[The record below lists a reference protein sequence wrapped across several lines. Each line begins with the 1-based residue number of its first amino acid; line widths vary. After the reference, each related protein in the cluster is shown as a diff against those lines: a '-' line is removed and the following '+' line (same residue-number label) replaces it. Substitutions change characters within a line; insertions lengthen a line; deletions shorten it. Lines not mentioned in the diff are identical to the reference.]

1 MSAEQGPLAGVTV
14 LDLTRMLPGAVNA
27 RQLVDLSARLIKVE
41 DPIGGD
47 PLRHPPPHVDGVST
61 AFTTLLRGAES
72 VCLALNDPG
81 DARSLR
87 RLVRNADVLVESFRP
102 GTMEG
107 WDLAPERL
115 QALNPGLIWCSISAY
130 GRNQAGA
137 GRIAHDLNVTAESGL
152 LSALSGGIPR
162 LQLADVTAG
171 LLASS
176 AILAALL
183 QRQRTGRGTL
193 IDQPLV
199 TGPLPFLSTL
209 WAEAAA
215 GGGCSELSL
224 GLLLSG
230 ACPCYRLYVCQDGL
244 SVAVAAIEPKLWSE
258 LVHHLGLARHAGAGL
273 DTGTDGE
280 LAAIELEQVF
290 ATQPRSH
297 WLTLAADEALPI
309 SPVNDIA
316 KAQQDPFFAE
326 AGLVESTPLAGG
338 MTLSSLGPFLP
349 SLGQTPS
356 QPAPHL
362 GEHTEAVL
370 KEHGLL

>member
-1 MSAEQGPLAGVTV
+1 VPGPLAGVVV
-14 LDLTRMLPGAVNA
+14 LDLTRMLPGAITA
-27 RQLVDLSARLIKVE
+27 RQLVDLGARLIKVE
-41 DPIGGD
+41 EPSGGD

-61 AFTTLLRGAES
+61 AFATLLRGAES
-72 VCLALNDPG
+72 ICLELNDPE

-115 QALNPGLIWCSISAY
+115 RALNPGLIWCSISAY
-130 GRNQAGA
+130 GRCHAGA
-137 GRIAHDLNVTAESGL
+137 GRIGHDLNVTAESGL
-152 LSALSGGIPR
+152 LSTLPGGIPQ

-183 QRQRTGRGTL
+183 QRQRTGRGTV
-193 IDQPLV
+193 IDQPLM

-215 GGGCSELSL
+215 GGSSESTL

-230 ACPCYRLYVCQDGL
+230 ACPCYRLYACQDGR

-280 LAAIELEQVF
+280 CAASDLEQVF
-290 ATQPRSH
+290 ARQPLSH
-297 WLTLAADEALPI
+297 WLALAADQALPI
-309 SPVNDIA
+309 SPVNDVA
-316 KAQQDPFFAE
+316 GAQQESYFAA
-326 AGLVESTPLAGG
+326 AGLVEPTPLTGG
-338 MTLSSLGPFLP
+338 MTLSGIGPFLP

-356 QPAPHL
+356 QPAPRL
-362 GEHTEAVL
+362 GQHTEAVL
-370 KEHGLL
+370 REHGLL